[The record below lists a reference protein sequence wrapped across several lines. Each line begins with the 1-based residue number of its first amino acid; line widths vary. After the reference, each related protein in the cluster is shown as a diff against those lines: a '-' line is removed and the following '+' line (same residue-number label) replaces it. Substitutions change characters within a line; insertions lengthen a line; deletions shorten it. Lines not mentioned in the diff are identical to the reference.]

1 MNNLYEH
8 KKIESNNVYK
18 KNSMEALTR
27 RWREPQIPIIK
38 NIGINML
45 SKKIKNVIISNDEN
59 ESIKNNSNKIK

>member
-1 MNNLYEH
+1 
-8 KKIESNNVYK
+8 
-18 KNSMEALTR
+18 MEALTR

-59 ESIKNNSNKIK
+59 ERIKNNSNKIK